1 MNIDNLLLLQE
12 NMRSKFTQQFTLHPS
27 DVEIESTDEEFLNK
41 VLYLLEE
48 NISNSEFNV
57 NQFAAEIGMST
68 PVFYKKIKALTGLT
82 VNNFVKS
89 IRLKRAVQLL
99 NQNAGNVSE
108 IAYMVG
114 FNDAKYF
121 SKEFRKQ
128 YGKTP
133 SAY

>member
-1 MNIDNLLLLQE
+1 
-12 NMRSKFTQQFTLHPS
+12 MRTKFTQQFTLQPS
-27 DVEIESTDEEFLNK
+27 DVEIQSSDEEFLNK
-41 VLYLLEE
+41 ILQLLED
-48 NISNSEFNV
+48 NISNSDFNV
-57 NQFAAEIGMST
+57 NQFASEIGMST
-68 PVFYKKIKALTGLT
+68 PIFYKKIKVLTGLT

-133 SAY
+133 SNHKTV